1 LKGRAR
7 QISPAHG
14 TAAVPLAHLTVTRRG
29 GAALALETENGCARP
44 PVMDCGTEDP
54 RAHKALAAA
63 STVARIW
70 GPSGRFDGQ
79 RVGRGHL
86 VAEGDVVEVL
96 S

>member
-1 LKGRAR
+1 
-7 QISPAHG
+7 
-14 TAAVPLAHLTVTRRG
+14 
-29 GAALALETENGCARP
+29 
-44 PVMDCGTEDP
+44 MDCGTEDP

-70 GPSGRFDGQ
+70 GPWGRFAGQ